1 VAQLGARLDG
11 IEEVVG
17 SNPIG
22 STKKYR
28 SAHILSISLFLG
40 VSPTSL
46 VSGFAALPFLFRFI
60 GEVEFGLLVYDE
72 RADEAIR
79 GSGTRDVNGYRQN
92 ACYTLLQVENV
103 G

>member
-1 VAQLGARLDG
+1 MAQLGARLDG

-22 STKKYR
+22 STKKVR
-28 SAHILSISLFLG
+28 SYPFNFFVSSGFSPISL
-40 VSPTSL
+40 VP
-46 VSGFAALPFLFRFI
+46 GFAALPFLFRFI